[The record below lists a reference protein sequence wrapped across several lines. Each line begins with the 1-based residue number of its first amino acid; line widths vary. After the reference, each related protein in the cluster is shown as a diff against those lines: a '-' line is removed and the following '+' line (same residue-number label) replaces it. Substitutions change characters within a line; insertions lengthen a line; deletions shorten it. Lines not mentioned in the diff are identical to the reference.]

1 MKVGEDATVEIAP
14 GKTLLIRLQ
23 GVGPVNDKGLRTIF
37 FKLNGQT
44 RYIEVQDRSI
54 KITHK
59 ENRKADKSNA
69 AEIGAPLQGLVSK
82 VLVKSGETVKK
93 NQPLFV
99 IEAMKMETT
108 ITAPVDSPSV
118 TVELP
123 AGTLVN
129 TGEFGGGAGVDSCNF
144 ILPS

>member
-23 GVGPVNDKGLRTIF
+23 GVGPVNEKGLRTIF

-44 RYIEVQDRSI
+44 RNIEVQDRSI

-59 ENRKADKSNA
+59 ENRKVDKANG
-69 AEIGAPLQGLVSK
+69 AEMGAPLQGLLSK
-82 VLVKSGETVKK
+82 VLVKSGEPVKK

-108 ITAPVDSPSV
+108 ITAPADSA
-118 TVELP
+118 TVVLELP

-129 TGEFGGGAGVDSCNF
+129 TGDLVLTLG
-144 ILPS
+144 